1 MRVYLLLCF
10 FITSILFSQ
19 EEKRLALVIGNSN
32 YDSIADLKNPVN
44 DAKLIAKTLDSLDF
58 DVIEAYDLD
67 FNSFYEKIEDFADK
81 RKKYDVGFFYYAGH
95 GVQIEGDNYLLPTS
109 NSFDRKWKI
118 KSGAIKVN
126 DILEYLTS
134 ITDQVNILILD
145 ACRNNPLEE
154 ASRGSGDSD
163 NDGLAVQKIPT
174 GSIIGYSAESGKRAY
189 DGKGENSFYSLSLS
203 KNMLKENLSIDQ
215 VFRNVRTEVLG
226 LSNKRQRPIE
236 QSQLTGQAFYLNPS
250 EYSDLFKKVDS
261 ILISDNEQDL
271 YEGLTL
277 IETVINKS
285 TDQISIREALIL
297 KARLYSSL
305 KEYKNSEDIFLNLI
319 DQDSLYPETYIQLA
333 SLKNEQEQYKKAIE
347 LYTKAIEIE
356 PENDNIYFQRTT
368 PYEELEMY
376 AEAVADYK
384 KAIEIDPKY
393 TDHYLGIGNLYS
405 DKLQE
410 YEKAIAEYLKILD
423 FEPENLS
430 ALNNI
435 GAVYHIDLKNTK
447 KAEQYYLKVL
457 EIDSLDALTIIN
469 LGRLYEEQEQYQKA
483 IKFYTKA
490 IEIEPEND
498 NIYFQRTTPYEEL
511 EMYAEAEADYKKA
524 IEIDPD
530 AAYNYLYLGNLYKDE
545 FNEPEKAIAQYLK
558 MLDISPENTRA
569 LNNIGITYQD
579 EIKNFEKAKE
589 YYLKSIEIDSTYSNP
604 YFNLGNLY
612 SNLEEHQKAIEFYT
626 KSIKIEPE
634 NSYFYYYRAT
644 PYESLEMY
652 AEAEADYLKAIELD
666 PEYEDYYLDL
676 GDLYKN
682 QFNNLQRAKKQYLLA
697 IGTYNRR
704 IKKEPKRASYY
715 HQIGEIYSDYLL
727 DFENGLKWTQE
738 GNSLKKTA
746 RSLVTEAT
754 LYQNLN
760 NFLKAEEKYLEAI
773 ELDPKRGNSLFAIA
787 NLYMLQKKYLIAE
800 EYVKRSIKASINDPD
815 GYYKLAIIFLKEKDY
830 LNAYEQIS
838 FSINKE
844 LNNKEGF
851 RILGFDNISIL
862 KLEDLY
868 ILRSEIAYKL
878 LGKNNK
884 SCEDL
889 NKALELNNDN
899 ISIKEKINEIC
910 N

>member
-376 AEAVADYK
+376 AEAV
-384 KAIEIDPKY
+384 
-393 TDHYLGIGNLYS
+393 
-405 DKLQE
+405 
-410 YEKAIAEYLKILD
+410 
-423 FEPENLS
+423 
-430 ALNNI
+430 
-435 GAVYHIDLKNTK
+435 
-447 KAEQYYLKVL
+447 
-457 EIDSLDALTIIN
+457 
-469 LGRLYEEQEQYQKA
+469 
-483 IKFYTKA
+483 
-490 IEIEPEND
+490 
-498 NIYFQRTTPYEEL
+498 
-511 EMYAEAEADYKKA
+511 ADYKKA

>member
-347 LYTKAIEIE
+347 L
-356 PENDNIYFQRTT
+356 
-368 PYEELEMY
+368 
-376 AEAVADYK
+376 
-384 KAIEIDPKY
+384 
-393 TDHYLGIGNLYS
+393 
-405 DKLQE
+405 
-410 YEKAIAEYLKILD
+410 
-423 FEPENLS
+423 
-430 ALNNI
+430 
-435 GAVYHIDLKNTK
+435 
-447 KAEQYYLKVL
+447 
-457 EIDSLDALTIIN
+457 
-469 LGRLYEEQEQYQKA
+469 
-483 IKFYTKA
+483 YTKA